1 MPENKITAPKFDA
14 ETDYPGFNDDSKA
27 RAINQAH
34 FQLKEIA
41 ASKSWRLVAF
51 YSTSRI
57 IFRNKKLGFFKKLS
71 QSIETFKDSFNGT
84 EPVLAARHDSRSE
97 RERQLALFG
106 KEVRQKGRIAL
117 ILHLFYP
124 DLLQETK
131 KYLESIEEPFDLFIS
146 VPANDS
152 QIRAQL
158 LTDYPD

>member
-106 KEVRQKGRIAL
+106 KEVRQNGRIASPAAWASAITPASKGWGKSL
-117 ILHLFYP
+117 TAQILRAGSTNPVP
-124 DLLQETK
+124 DTVQPEHGL
-131 KYLESIEEPFDLFIS
+131 
-146 VPANDS
+146 
-152 QIRAQL
+152 R
-158 LTDYPD
+158 